1 MTRLSIRPAALGGLA
16 LASVAAAVVAVSCTG
31 GGDAG
36 KGNARSPGAGTG
48 AATQAQQTSSPPL
61 ATVRGD
67 IAGLV
72 LQVREV
78 RRDPAGTVTARFV
91 LANSGAESVVGGSF
105 GDFTTRPQRPDLSG
119 AYLFDGAKRYHVV
132 KDGDECV
139 CSNSPGSIEPGQQ
152 TEELFVT
159 FPSPGADVDRVSL
172 VILHFPPVDG
182 IELPG

>member
-16 LASVAAAVVAVSCTG
+16 LASVAAAVVAVSCTS
-31 GGDAG
+31 GGDGG
-36 KGNARSPGAGTG
+36 KSNARSPRAGAGPT
-48 AATQAQQTSSPPL
+48 TQPQPTVPPPL

-91 LANSGAESVVGGSF
+91 LANAGAERVVGGSF

-119 AYLFDGAKRYHVV
+119 AYLFDGAKRYNVV
-132 KDGDECV
+132 KNGNECV
-139 CSNSPGSIEPGQQ
+139 CSKSPSLNPGEQS
-152 TEELFVT
+152 EELFVT

-172 VILHFPPVDG
+172 VILHFPAIDG
-182 IELPG
+182 IELPD